1 MALRKKKP
9 NCPFYGKSGQAMLHN
24 IDVSTRSN
32 NQCALRLEG
41 IVPCAMEVQ
50 MNETPNHKR
59 CPLIQRVREVWS
71 LMEME
76 GLDET
81 QDDFIGMEVTISIFS
96 FQDDDEEEDDLP
108 VGAAQCP
115 GCRQV
120 YAGVFCPNCFMQS
133 GLARLR

>member
-1 MALRKKKP
+1 MVSRKKKP
-9 NCPFYGKSGQAMLHN
+9 NCPFYGKNGHAMLHN
-24 IDVSTRSN
+24 MDVSTGSK
-32 NQCALRLEG
+32 NQCAIRLDG

-71 LMEME
+71 LMEIE
-76 GLDET
+76 ELDDT
-81 QDDFIGMEVTISIFS
+81 QDDFSGMELTIRIFS
-96 FQDDDEEEDDLP
+96 FQDDEEEDDLP
-108 VGAAQCP
+108 VGATQCS

-133 GLARLR
+133 GLAQLR